1 MTPHERKMARWR
13 HHGFFGSV
21 RMAYVSM
28 NNIQTADTTTS
39 EAKQLAANIQFM
51 LEKLQSELKT
61 RIDK

>member
-13 HHGFFGSV
+13 HNGFFGSV